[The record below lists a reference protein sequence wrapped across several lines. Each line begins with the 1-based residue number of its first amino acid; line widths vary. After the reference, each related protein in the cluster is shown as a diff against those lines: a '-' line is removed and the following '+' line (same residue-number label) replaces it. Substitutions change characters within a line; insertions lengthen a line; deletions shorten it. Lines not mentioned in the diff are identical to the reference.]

1 MLKII
6 QRGLLI
12 KKGIGIRNLTALN
25 DSDRIFKNLYG
36 RERWDLKG
44 DISRGGWFKT
54 REILDKGS
62 NWILNEVKEDETNE
76 IHEGDQ

>member
-54 REILDKGS
+54 RQILDLSAYSQSLAFLLKA
-62 NWILNEVKEDETNE
+62 
-76 IHEGDQ
+76 HR